1 MDFETNFKHGGPADA
16 GRKTYALDM
25 FLEKTVLHKDSD
37 YDVFNSNK
45 LVPDVEAATAEYDDM
60 TEKIHSSP
68 IFREATPEGKLEMRE
83 QRKDFQLTME
93 SQLRRAEMMR
103 TIGTRVLDFYRQHLK
118 KDAISYLDGLEAL
131 VPGPTA
137 NFWKCP
143 LNRAREFRRYMLR
156 EWGGAS
162 TAVRQE
168 IEEERDALPAAST
181 RQELLGLLTKAD
193 ALQHEIKRHSQL
205 NVDDITTGK
214 LAETWKDPQY
224 VFFLRQRM
232 PNNAMEIAR
241 VRDYIDEEEAPTMTA
256 VREKIRKVCQTPVS
270 IKHGPRDITA
280 NQAAIQD
287 RDMEIANLRAQLNSL
302 YTSNAAYG
310 QPNPGLGYTH
320 TSSQPH
326 PTQWR
331 PRQTPDQQPV
341 YQPASCRY
349 WDGHTCS
356 YMSKDGA
363 PCPMA
368 AFHTPGV
375 NSRPHYLVV
384 KAEEKEEE
392 PKRARYTY

>member
-1 MDFETNFKHGGPADA
+1 
-16 GRKTYALDM
+16 
-25 FLEKTVLHKDSD
+25 
-37 YDVFNSNK
+37 
-45 LVPDVEAATAEYDDM
+45 
-60 TEKIHSSP
+60 
-68 IFREATPEGKLEMRE
+68 
-83 QRKDFQLTME
+83 
-93 SQLRRAEMMR
+93 
-103 TIGTRVLDFYRQHLK
+103 
-118 KDAISYLDGLEAL
+118 
-131 VPGPTA
+131 
-137 NFWKCP
+137 
-143 LNRAREFRRYMLR
+143 MLR

-205 NVDDITTGK
+205 NVEDITAGK

-270 IKHGPRDITA
+270 IKHGPRAVMA
-280 NQAAIQD
+280 NHAAIQE
-287 RDMEIANLRAQLNSL
+287 RDIEIADLRAQLSNI

-310 QPNPGLGYTH
+310 QPNPGLGYTN
-320 TSSQPH
+320 TAAQYQSMP
-326 PTQWR
+326 WR
-331 PRQTPDQQPV
+331 PRPPHEQQPT

-349 WDGHTCS
+349 WDGYVCS
-356 YMSKDGA
+356 YMNKDGS

-384 KAEEKEEE
+384 KAEEKEDE
-392 PKRARYTY
+392 PKRARHTY